1 MFIKYTYFVIYDN
14 SLDYITD
21 QSLPLSLQIH
31 VRAKNV
37 NGWSQWSNFGYIMQG
52 EKEWN
57 DELYVWLY
65 FHSLEQYY
73 QQFIEFGVTTIEDL
87 MHLTSSDLSSM
98 STHCEYDE

>member
-1 MFIKYTYFVIYDN
+1 MIIIDY

-52 EKEWN
+52 EKEWE

-65 FHSLEQYY
+65 VHSLEQYY
-73 QQFIEFGVTTIEDL
+73 QQFIDYGVTTIEEL
-87 MHLTSSDLSSM
+87 MHLSSSDLSSKIIN
-98 STHCEYDE
+98 

>member
-1 MFIKYTYFVIYDN
+1 MIIIDY

-21 QSLPLSLQIH
+21 KPLPLSLQIH

-52 EKEWN
+52 EKEWE

-73 QQFIEFGVTTIEDL
+73 QQFIDYGITTIEEL
-87 MHLTSSDLSSM
+87 MHLSSSDLSSKIIN
-98 STHCEYDE
+98 

>member
-1 MFIKYTYFVIYDN
+1 MIIIDY

-21 QSLPLSLQIH
+21 QPLPLSLQIH

-52 EKEWN
+52 EKEWE

-73 QQFIEFGVTTIEDL
+73 QQFIDYGVTTIEEL
-87 MHLTSSDLSSM
+87 MHLSSNDLSSKIIN
-98 STHCEYDE
+98 

>member
-1 MFIKYTYFVIYDN
+1 MIIIDY

-21 QSLPLSLQIH
+21 QPLPLSLQIH

-52 EKEWN
+52 EKEWE

-65 FHSLEQYY
+65 VHSLEQYY
-73 QQFIEFGVTTIEDL
+73 QQFIDYGVTTIEEL
-87 MHLTSSDLSSM
+87 MHLSSNDLSSKIIN
-98 STHCEYDE
+98 